1 MRVPDEIKGVKISE
15 QQNTEIAMGKAV
27 AVENMTIA
35 LNRYHCSAAI
45 GTVMTLQTVP
55 HSVL

>member
-1 MRVPDEIKGVKISE
+1 MKQPKVSVVVPIY
-15 QQNTEIAMGKAV
+15 N
-27 AVENMTIA
+27 VEPYLVMCLESLLNQTLTIA

>member
-1 MRVPDEIKGVKISE
+1 MEIVNIEAGAFMEMNDIL
-15 QQNTEIAMGKAV
+15 
-27 AVENMTIA
+27 TIA